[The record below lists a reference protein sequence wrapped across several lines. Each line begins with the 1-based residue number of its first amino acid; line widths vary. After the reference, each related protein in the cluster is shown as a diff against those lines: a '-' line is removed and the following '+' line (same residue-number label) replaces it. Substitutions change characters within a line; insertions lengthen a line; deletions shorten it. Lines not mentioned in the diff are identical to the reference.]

1 MLYAKV
7 DQNGDIVDVAT
18 QQSDEYSLLV
28 APDNPTVAQIIE
40 SKLDQRSSQEL
51 LDSSDQNMMRVL
63 EDLVDLLSEKR
74 IIQFTELPLAAQK
87 KLLSR
92 KWVRGIHSGQN
103 DSLISENELDDDA
116 LI

>member
-7 DQNGDIVDVAT
+7 NENGDIIDVAT
-18 QQSDEYSLLV
+18 QQSDEYTLLV
-28 APDNPTVAQIIE
+28 APDNPVVAQLLE
-40 SKLDQRSSQEL
+40 AKLDENSSREL
-51 LDSSDQNMMRVL
+51 LETSDQDMMRVL
-63 EDLVDLLSEKR
+63 EDLIDLLSEKR

-92 KWVRGIHSGQN
+92 KWVRGIQKGHS
-103 DSLISENELDDDA
+103 DALIIENELDDDA

>member
-7 DQNGDIVDVAT
+7 NENGDIVDVAT
-18 QQSDEYSLLV
+18 QQSKDYTLLV
-28 APDNPTVAQIIE
+28 APDNPVVAKLLE
-40 SKLDQRSSQEL
+40 SKLDENSSREL
-51 LDSSDQNMMRVL
+51 LDASDQDMMRVL
-63 EDLVDLLSEKR
+63 EDLIDLLSEKR

-92 KWVRGIHSGQN
+92 KWVRGMHKNQS
-103 DSLISENELDDDA
+103 DALIVENELDDDA